1 MVTDTELLKS
11 GGEVDRVP
19 REEISM
25 DTIEC
30 SINLHTISL
39 MNLTCIQLSWV
50 NPTHQKGNVSIFE
63 EVFVMSCKRI
73 LSCIGPLVGAGWRF
87 GE

>member
-1 MVTDTELLKS
+1 MVTDTELVKS

-19 REEISM
+19 RKEISM

-39 MNLTCIQLSWV
+39 MNLMCIPLSWL
-50 NPTHQKGNVSIFE
+50 NPTHQKGNVSVFE
-63 EVFVMSCKRI
+63 EVFVMSCERAI
-73 LSCIGPLVGAGWRF
+73 SCISLLAGAG
-87 GE
+87 

>member
-1 MVTDTELLKS
+1 VVTDTELVKS
-11 GGEVDRVP
+11 GGEIDRIA

-39 MNLTCIQLSWV
+39 MNLVFTPLSWL

-63 EVFVMSCKRI
+63 EVFVMSCERI
-73 LSCIGPLVGAGWRF
+73 ISRTSPLVSAG
-87 GE
+87 

>member
-1 MVTDTELLKS
+1 VVTDTELVKS

-19 REEISM
+19 RKEISM

-39 MNLTCIQLSWV
+39 INLVCTPLSWL
-50 NPTHQKGNVSIFE
+50 NPTHQKGNVSIFK
-63 EVFVMSCKRI
+63 EVFVMSRERVI
-73 LSCIGPLVGAGWRF
+73 SCISPLVGAR
-87 GE
+87 